1 MNRRN
6 FLRLTGATLAATA
19 LQAQQDKPNVLL
31 ILADDLGWGDLGC
44 YGNKEI
50 QTPNIDKL
58 ATQCTLF
65 NNYYSNSPVCSP
77 SRTAWTTGQL
87 PARHKMHGHL
97 ATAEQNDARG
107 MPNWL
112 DPSVVTL
119 PGLLQKAGYAT
130 AHFGKWHLGSGEGAP
145 TPAAYGFDEHKAVQ
159 SSGNGWKEEKED
171 PYFRANSTALIVD
184 EAIRFI
190 EKNKGKPWYV
200 NVWPLL
206 PHATLDPT
214 PEQMK
219 PYEKYLPGTPNHKGA
234 KVVYYSS
241 VTALDAEVG
250 RLLTKMDELGVSK
263 TTIVVFSS
271 DNGPEDIHVNN
282 ASHSAIGSAGP
293 FRGRK
298 RSLYEGGVRL
308 PLLVRL
314 PGRTKANHVDEH
326 AIIQAVDFLPTVC
339 KIANVNVPKDWALD
353 GEDVRFQLVGLS
365 SKRKKPVFWQWRF
378 NIAGDLLNRSPMLA
392 VREGEWKLLMNPDRS
407 RVELYDIP
415 KDPME
420 MTNLADAKHDIVK
433 KLSDM
438 LLAWYK
444 TLPEGPNDPG
454 AGKNSYPWPK
464 GK

>member
-6 FLRLTGATLAATA
+6 FLRLTGATLAASA

-50 QTPNIDKL
+50 QTPNLDKL
-58 ATQCTLF
+58 ATQCTIF
-65 NNYYSNSPVCSP
+65 NQYYSNSPVCSP
-77 SRTAWTTGQL
+77 SRTAWITGQF
-87 PARHKMHGHL
+87 PARHKIHGHL
-97 ATAEQNDARG
+97 ATAEQNARRG

-145 TPAAYGFDEHKAVQ
+145 TPAAYGFDEHKAVN
-159 SSGNGWKEEKED
+159 SSGNAWKEETED
-171 PYFRANSTALIVD
+171 PFFRANSTKLIVD
-184 EAIRFI
+184 EAITFI
-190 EKNKGKPWYV
+190 EKNKGKPWYL

-206 PHATLDPT
+206 PHAILDPT

-241 VTALDAEVG
+241 VTALDTEIG
-250 RLLTKMDELGVSK
+250 RLLNKLDELGVSK

-308 PLLVRL
+308 PLMVRL
-314 PGRTKANHVDEH
+314 PGRTKANHVEPN
-326 AIIQAVDFLPTVC
+326 AVITAVDFLPTVC
-339 KIANVNVPKDWALD
+339 KIANVNLPKNLALD
-353 GEDVRFQLVGLS
+353 GEDVRFQLAGMS
-365 SKRKKPVFWQWRF
+365 SKRKKPLFWQWRF
-378 NIAGDLLNRSPMLA
+378 NIPGDLINRSPMLA
-392 VREGEWKLLMNPDRS
+392 VRDGEWKLLMNPDRS
-407 RVELYDIP
+407 RVELYDIA
-415 KDPME
+415 KDPSE
-420 MTNLADAKHDIVK
+420 LTNLAEVKHDMVK
-433 KLSDM
+433 KLSEM
-438 LLAWYK
+438 LLAWHQG
-444 TLPEGPNDPG
+444 LPEGPLDAG
-454 AGKNSYPWPK
+454 AGKNDYPWPK